1 MACNSDK
8 NLAGTKPVNWIPI
21 PLDRPDPGYGHAQK
35 CDGICFKKKFNI
47 KGYISKALSAISLQN
62 ISFRNNLL
70 T

>member
-35 CDGICFKKKFNI
+35 CDGICFKKKIQHKRLHF
-47 KGYISKALSAISLQN
+47 KGPISD
-62 ISFRNNLL
+62 
-70 T
+70 